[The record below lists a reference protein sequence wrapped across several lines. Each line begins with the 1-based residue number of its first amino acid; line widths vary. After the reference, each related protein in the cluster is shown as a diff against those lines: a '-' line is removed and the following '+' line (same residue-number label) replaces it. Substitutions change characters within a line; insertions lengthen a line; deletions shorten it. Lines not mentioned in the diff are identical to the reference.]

1 MMCRPDTPMVLSST
15 AVQAHSNIP
24 RNDIKVSQQSILM
37 QITEPKGLLYANC
50 LTYSGTLA

>member
-1 MMCRPDTPMVLSST
+1 MVLSST